1 MCYEVK
7 EAIQVTHV
15 PGCKKNKGCGSE
27 CKRVR
32 VKGMY
37 EAHIV
42 IRVPGGP
49 PVRRR
54 PTIPFEFS
62 RTATEREAWAE
73 REHDET
79 KKRLTHHEAP
89 RPPIPTVAEF
99 EAEFLAYG
107 KANRQKASTQYARKR
122 VLARHILPFLGT
134 KRLDEINELD
144 VQAIKARLKDKKP
157 KTVNNILATLSKM
170 LRVAKRL
177 RVITALPV
185 ETFELLKVRSK
196 PPEFYDFEEYDRLV
210 RAAAELDDRI
220 LAMVLVAGDA
230 GLRPGE
236 IVGLV
241 QTDVNFGSNRLHV
254 ERQSWR
260 GVVDTPKTDAGI
272 RVIPMTRRLAA
283 VLRRI
288 RHLQGDALLMRDD
301 GRVVTTK
308 TLRGWLK
315 RAQRR
320 AQLKVTGN
328 LYTLR
333 HTFCSHVA
341 MRGQPAKVLAELMGH
356 EDIAVTNRYMH
367 LTPGAKEQAI
377 RVLEE
382 GSENGARMALAGIP
396 GISPEIP
403 AS

>member
-1 MCYEVK
+1 MSYEVK
-7 EAIQVTHV
+7 EVIQVTHV

-27 CKRVR
+27 CKRVK

-79 KKRLTHHEAP
+79 KKRLTRHEAP
-89 RPPIPTVAEF
+89 RPSTPTVAEF

-210 RAAAELDDRI
+210 KAAAELDDRI

-241 QTDVNFGSNRLHV
+241 QTDVNFDSNRLHV